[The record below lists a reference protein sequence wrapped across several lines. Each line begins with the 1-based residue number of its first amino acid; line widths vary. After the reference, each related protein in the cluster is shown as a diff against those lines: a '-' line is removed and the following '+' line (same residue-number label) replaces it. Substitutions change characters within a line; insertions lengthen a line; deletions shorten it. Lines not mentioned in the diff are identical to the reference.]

1 LPSPEAPAEAS
12 FLCSLL
18 SFPSLSSLFL
28 SLSPRE
34 SLLMFTSG
42 WTPSQGLWS
51 ALLPSFGALEL
62 YSSRPTY
69 YWQSCKWLQM
79 AGGQRA
85 GRGGPG
91 GRRGFSQP
99 NPASPLP
106 RSPAS
111 RRCGVGLG
119 RVFMEL
125 GFYFV
130 SARTNK
136 RLHHSLAELSSSK
149 SAVASVRACPAKP
162 RDMIKDLV
170 MMIILFIPVPSLA
183 ETGRNP
189 RYRC

>member
-1 LPSPEAPAEAS
+1 
-12 FLCSLL
+12 
-18 SFPSLSSLFL
+18 
-28 SLSPRE
+28 
-34 SLLMFTSG
+34 
-42 WTPSQGLWS
+42 
-51 ALLPSFGALEL
+51 
-62 YSSRPTY
+62 
-69 YWQSCKWLQM
+69 
-79 AGGQRA
+79 
-85 GRGGPG
+85 
-91 GRRGFSQP
+91 
-99 NPASPLP
+99 
-106 RSPAS
+106 
-111 RRCGVGLG
+111 
-119 RVFMEL
+119 MEL